1 MLKRMGQ
8 KYSFSPRITQLV
20 TKLETYYLSKRLC
33 WLHLCSCCNWLF
45 SLPRLIELHLMLN
58 LTNQPTIHMKTC
70 NWVFCLV
77 FVLSNPVRVF
87 CLFSLLFL
95 FRLIPR
101 LSIIYH
107 EIAKLCIRLCTHVNN
122 IKHHFYILIGV
133 RFVGG
138 YRYSFLNGHL
148 INYTIAL
155 VRWHPHKQ
163 TNKINNCVC
172 VCVWSQR
179 KSMDEWM
186 NERTN
191 GTFFQKKKIILNLI
205 EIKWIWNFRWFIE
218 HLFDHLKHKKN

>member
-1 MLKRMGQ
+1 M
-8 KYSFSPRITQLV
+8 
-20 TKLETYYLSKRLC
+20 
-33 WLHLCSCCNWLF
+33 HLCSCYDWLCY
-45 SLPRLIELHLMLN
+45 SLFLSFNRIAFNAQP
-58 LTNQPTIHMKTC
+58 NQPTIHMKIC

-87 CLFSLLFL
+87 CLFLLLFL
-95 FRLIPR
+95 FCLIPR

-133 RFVGG
+133 RFVRG

-172 VCVWSQR
+172 VCVITAQINGW
-179 KSMDEWM
+179 MNEWM
-186 NERTN
+186 NERN
-191 GTFFQKKKIILNLI
+191 FFFKKKIIILNLI